1 MENRVKSIFGSYAEQ
16 LQVLVNTNLD
26 AFKVPVWKK
35 FFTLGNPQ
43 MGLTYATAVGK
54 SRIEAAASVVEHGSE
69 APLRSRAAADR
80 YTGEVA
86 AIKVKRKMDEQEYR
100 NYLTMQAVS
109 TNDEAK
115 KQQII
120 RLIWDDVSY
129 VVNSVNAR
137 IDYMVGQALSTGKV
151 KLDITTNPDGI
162 VPGEI
167 DLLVTNKYKAK
178 DVGGFGTG
186 ASNRAWSD
194 TNAAIALPLTD
205 IRYVVRNYWK
215 KHGIVFGKILMTPE
229 MLWVLLN
236 NKQVQEHLKGS
247 LGTVAGQDALFS
259 QANLNAY
266 LAAQGLPVIE
276 LFDAKGAVE
285 KDGKIVPVD
294 LWADSKYVTFIPA
307 GDVGVIHNAVPIEQI
322 APVAG
327 VQYAST
333 DNILVS
339 KWSQTE
345 PFGEFTRGEIS
356 AFPGLEVADQ
366 MLIVDTSVAN

>member
-69 APLRSRAAADR
+69 APLRSRATADR

-151 KLDITTNPDGI
+151 KLDIDTNPDGI

-167 DLLVTNKYKAK
+167 DLLVTHNYLS
-178 DVGGFGTG
+178 G
-186 ASNRAWSD
+186 
-194 TNAAIALPLTD
+194 NAAAFNHGNNNRLWIDAAKATALPLTD
-205 IRYVVRNYWK
+205 IQYITQYYWK
-215 KHGIVFGKILMTPE
+215 TYGTVFGKILMTPE
-229 MLWVLLN
+229 KLWILLN
-236 NKQVQEHLKGS
+236 NEQVQAHLKGS
-247 LGTVAGQDALFS
+247 LGIVAGQDALFS

-266 LAAQGLPVIE
+266 LTAQGLPVIE

-294 LWADSKYVTFIPA
+294 LWANSKYVTFIPA

-366 MLIVDTSVAN
+366 MCIIDTEVRT

>member
-151 KLDITTNPDGI
+151 KLDIDTNPDGI

-167 DLLVTNKYKAK
+167 DLLVSHNQTGKAAFA
-178 DVGGFGTG
+178 VNS
-186 ASNRAWSD
+186 ANMAWSD
-194 TNAAIALPLTD
+194 ANAATALPLTN
-205 IRYVVRNYWK
+205 IRYAVRNHWK
-215 KHGIVFGKILMTPE
+215 KYGTVFAKILMTPE

-247 LGTVAGQDALFS
+247 LGIVAGQDALFS

-294 LWADSKYVTFIPA
+294 LWADSKYVTFVPA